1 MKAVEEKHLS
11 LGRISQ
17 KTVASEKI
25 KFLIEP
31 PPTVTRY
38 KKQEVLSWVAAGNEL
53 FQEVSKDECNLTSES
68 GNIQTQSKTSM

>member
-31 PPTVTRY
+31 PPNSDKV
-38 KKQEVLSWVAAGNEL
+38 
-53 FQEVSKDECNLTSES
+53 
-68 GNIQTQSKTSM
+68 